1 MGTDM
6 FRRWWKRVAILLA
19 LGLALAACGGAGG
32 GVPEGISEGRRGPD
46 FSLEALGGGE
56 VTLSDHRGDVV
67 LINFWA
73 TWCAPCR
80 AEIPAIEAVHQARQ
94 NDGFV
99 VLGVNYQESRDVVE
113 PFARELAISYPV
125 LLDESGRVMETYRAI
140 GLPMSILVDREGII
154 QVRHAGVLTESQ
166 LESYLDDLLQ

>member
-1 MGTDM
+1 M
-6 FRRWWKRVAILLA
+6 
-19 LGLALAACGGAGG
+19 
-32 GVPEGISEGRRGPD
+32 PEGISEGKRAPD
-46 FSLEALGGGE
+46 FRLETLAGGE
-56 VTLSDHRGDVV
+56 VSLSDHHGDVV

-99 VLGVNYQESRDVVE
+99 VFGVNYQESRDVVE

-125 LLDESGRVMETYRAI
+125 LLDERFEVGGQYNGGELPTTVIIDSQGNVRRRFIGARSLAVFEAMVREAGRR
-140 GLPMSILVDREGII
+140 
-154 QVRHAGVLTESQ
+154 
-166 LESYLDDLLQ
+166 

>member
-1 MGTDM
+1 MVRG
-6 FRRWWKRVAILLA
+6 WWKGVGLLLA
-19 LGLALAACGGAGG
+19 LGLLLAACGGAEGG
-32 GVPEGISEGRRGPD
+32 LPEGISEGKLAPD
-46 FSLEALGGGE
+46 FRLETLAGGE
-56 VTLSDHRGDVV
+56 VSLSDHRGDVV

-94 NDGFV
+94 NEGFV

-113 PFARELAISYPV
+113 PFARELAIPYPV

-140 GLPMSILVDREGII
+140 GLPMSIIVDREGII
-154 QVRHAGVLTESQ
+154 QVRHAGLLTEAQ
-166 LESYLDDLLQ
+166 LDDYLDDLIQ